1 MGGIADR
8 VFLSLPHQLTR
19 SELVAVRL
27 SLVKTG
33 LKEQGYECASIEG
46 SIGLN
51 NIDTLAV
58 LRLGLLVSCQAVWFP
73 KDFERSA
80 LSVGEYNYAYALD
93 KRIIVDGSRRLL
105 D

>member
-27 SLVKTG
+27 SLVKSG
-33 LKEQGYECASIEG
+33 LAEQGFECASPEETF
-46 SIGLN
+46 GLD
-51 NIDTLAV
+51 NINMSAV
-58 LRLGLLVSCQAVWFP
+58 LRLGLLVSCQVVWFP

-80 LSVGEYNYAYALD
+80 LSVGEYNYAYALN